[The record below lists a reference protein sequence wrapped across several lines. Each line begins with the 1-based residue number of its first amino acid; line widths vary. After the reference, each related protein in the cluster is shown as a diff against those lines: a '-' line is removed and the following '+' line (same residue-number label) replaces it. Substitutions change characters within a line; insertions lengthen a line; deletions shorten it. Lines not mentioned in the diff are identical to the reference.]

1 MARKDSE
8 YIEKSAKKRGINKRT
23 FTYAKRHPNPLAEKG
38 SLKNLFKN
46 KTVKQI
52 IWESRLE
59 ELQRIR
65 NLILLEKKTDVSTL
79 DNLTI
84 VQTRDGSGFLS
95 LPEKVRRLII
105 KASYYPTISYEE
117 EILTY
122 LLVRDATKAASRIKM
137 NKDQTLARLI
147 KAGHVEEQGN
157 KFYLTNMGQIVA
169 NGALLL
175 YPELKSAR

>member
-1 MARKDSE
+1 M
-8 YIEKSAKKRGINKRT
+8 KRT
-23 FTYAKRHPNPLAEKG
+23 RNDLSTATGIVLKKLTSGEPFTLNKLSNDT
-38 SLKNLFKN
+38 SLNFR
-46 KTVKQI
+46 TVKKVLNI
-52 IWESRLE
+52 LE
-59 ELQRIR
+59 KCQ
-65 NLILLEKKTDVSTL
+65 NVLLEKKIDVSTL

-84 VQTRDGSGFLS
+84 VQMRDRSGFLS

-105 KASYYPTISYEE
+105 KASYYPTISREE

-122 LLVRDATKAASRIKM
+122 LLAHDATKVASRIKM
-137 NKDQTLARLI
+137 DKDQTLARLI
-147 KAGHVEEQGN
+147 KAGHVEEKGN